1 MARFCT
7 ECGTELPEGAHFCPA
22 CGSEV
27 SGGEGRGTTRGA
39 EAPRRGR
46 TPSGGKKGP
55 RGRDESWLGP
65 YTTPVLVILAAT
77 VLILLFI
84 GLQNRGGPQP
94 SSLPPGQGVPG
105 TQQSAEMQQQIQEA
119 QRRLLQDPED
129 QAAIEHLAHLY
140 FETEEWE
147 RAETYYRR
155 ALEEKP
161 ESPELRTDLGTVL
174 NRMDRKQEA
183 IDQFE
188 KVLEYAPDFITAKF
202 NIGVVNAQTGDTGEA
217 LRWFREVAQE
227 VPGSVLGRRAAEQVE
242 ALGGRD

>member
-7 ECGTELPEGAHFCPA
+7 ECGAELPEGARFCPA
-22 CGSEV
+22 CGFEA
-27 SGGEGRGTTRGA
+27 SGEEGGGKTRGS
-39 EAPRRGR
+39 EASRRGR
-46 TPSGGKKGP
+46 TPSRGKKGP

-77 VLILLFI
+77 VVILVFI

-105 TQQSAEMQQQIQEA
+105 TQQSADMRQQVQEA

-140 FETEEWE
+140 FDTEEWE

-155 ALEEKP
+155 ALEAKP

-174 NRMDRKQEA
+174 NRLDREQEA

-202 NIGVVNAQTGDTGEA
+202 NIGIVNAQRGDTQEA

-227 VPGSVLGRRAAEQVE
+227 APGSVLGRRAAEQIE